1 MKREFIAISL
11 LSCILCSCGVHDRT
25 VYVSNDTDVD
35 RQMETVSVPFSSLGI
50 KGLSAENAVVKTADG
65 VEIPS
70 QTVSGW
76 DGVQTLIFQTDMK
89 AGASAAFSVSKG
101 TPQVYDTL
109 ARSRYVPERKD
120 DYAYENNVV
129 VGRIYGPALE
139 GPRTFGPDVW
149 IKKTSRFVF
158 DDWLALKDFHRNHGE
173 GMDCYMVGNALGG
186 GACAPLEGD
195 KVVIGDNYLT
205 WNRLSN
211 GPLRT
216 EAEFT
221 YPAFDVNGVGVKTF
235 RTLSLDANTRLVRW
249 TTSFEAEGVDSLDV
263 IVGAVV
269 HDTVSFKLGNDYV
282 SFTEWAS
289 DSKLDDPHL
298 DGQISI
304 GVVLSDNFRAEP
316 VIVDNHAGFRL
327 RLACGQTVEFWTA
340 SGWNEGGVESPES
353 WNAYMES
360 QAYALNHPL
369 KVEVADCREN

>member
-1 MKREFIAISL
+1 MKRGFLAISL
-11 LSCILCSCGVHDRT
+11 LSCILCSCGVQDRT
-25 VYVSNDTDVD
+25 VYVSNDTMAD

-50 KGLSAENAVVKTADG
+50 KGLSADNVVVKTSEG
-65 VEIPS
+65 IEVSS
-70 QTVSGW
+70 QTVSDA
-76 DGVQTLIFQTDMK
+76 DGTQSLIFQADVK
-89 AGASAAFSVSKG
+89 ACESVAFTVSKG

-120 DYAYENNVV
+120 DYAYENNVI

-149 IKKTSRFVF
+149 IKNTSRFVF
-158 DDWLALKDFHRNHGE
+158 DDWLVRGDFHRNHGE

-186 GACAPLEGD
+186 GACAPIVGE
-195 KVVIGDNYLT
+195 KVLAGDNYQT
-205 WNRLSN
+205 WKRLAN

-221 YPAFDVNGVGVKTF
+221 YPAIDVNGKEVKTF
-235 RTLSLDANTRLVRW
+235 RTLSLDANTRLVHW

-263 IVGAVV
+263 FVGAVV
-269 HDTVSFKLGNDYV
+269 HDTVSFVLGNDYV

-304 GVVLSDNFRAEP
+304 GVVLSDKFKGKP
-316 VIVDNHAGFRL
+316 VIIDGHAGFRL
-327 RLACGQTVEFWTA
+327 RLACGQTVDFWTA
-340 SGWNEGGVESPES
+340 SGWDKGGVESPEA
-353 WNAYMES
+353 WNSYMKS
-360 QAYALNHPL
+360 QAYALKHPL
-369 KVEVADCREN
+369 NVALAE